1 MARIL
6 LDVDGVVANFV
17 GSYLRV
23 VKDVTGRDY
32 GDEDVVE
39 WNIASALGLSEQEQ
53 ARVHEVVATPGFCL
67 ELSVYPGAVAAVRR
81 LAGRHSILWVT
92 TPSEHNPTWRQDRQR
107 WLARH
112 FGELGASLVQT
123 SDKQLVDG
131 DLLVDDRPEN
141 CAAWAR
147 AHPAGLAVL
156 WSRPWNVSAVPAG
169 ICRAASWDEVDFIA
183 QRYDD
188 RLGS

>member
-17 GSYLRV
+17 GRYLQV

-39 WNIASALGLSEQEQ
+39 WNIATALGLSEQEQ
-53 ARVHEVVATPGFCL
+53 DRVHEVVATPGFCF

-81 LAGRHSILWVT
+81 LAGRHSIVWVT
-92 TPSEHNPTWRQDRQR
+92 TPSEHNPTWRQDRER
-107 WLARH
+107 WLAEH
-112 FGELGASLVQT
+112 FGGLGRSLVQT
-123 SDKQLVDG
+123 NDKQLVDG

-147 AHPAGLAVL
+147 AHPSGLAVL
-156 WSRPWNVSAVPAG
+156 WSRPWNVSATPAG
-169 ICRAASWDEVDFIA
+169 ISRAASWDELEWIA
-183 QRYDD
+183 RRYDD
-188 RLGS
+188 QLNS